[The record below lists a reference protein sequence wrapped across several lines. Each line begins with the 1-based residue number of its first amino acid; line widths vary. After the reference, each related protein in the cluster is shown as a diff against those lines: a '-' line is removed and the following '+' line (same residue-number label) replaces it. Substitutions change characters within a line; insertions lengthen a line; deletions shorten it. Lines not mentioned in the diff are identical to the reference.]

1 MAMTFEPIWGVV
13 IACYLFL
20 AGLGGGAFAA
30 STYMRLRTPKC
41 VHLIRYGRIIA
52 PVTVIIG
59 LVLLMF
65 DATAGFHHPLRFV
78 LLLTNFGSVMT
89 WGVVFLGAFT
99 IVSLIVLIMDL
110 LGKGLKIP
118 VWLDVAG
125 AVLGICVCVYTGCL
139 LGVAKTFP
147 LWNNAL
153 LPVLFLVSAVSTGMA
168 AILLVG
174 IFRAPHEFH
183 LSGAFK
189 KFHFFLPIFELF
201 LVACLLFIT
210 ANSAEAAGWAS
221 VMNLVAGDDAV
232 AFWLVFVLAG
242 LVMPTILEWKMLFM
256 STKEVEESK
265 TGHMVSAASD
275 VLVLVGGFTLR
286 LLVLVAAMPITIVQ
300 PWV

>member
-1 MAMTFEPIWGVV
+1 MEFEPIWGAI
-13 IACYLFL
+13 IATYLFL

-30 STYMRLRTPKC
+30 STYLRLRTPRC

-52 PVTVIIG
+52 PITVIIG

-65 DATAGFHHPLRFV
+65 DATAGFHNPLRFA

-99 IVSLIVLIMDL
+99 ILALIVLIMDL
-110 LGKGLKIP
+110 RGKGLKIP
-118 VWLDVAG
+118 VWLDVTG

-174 IFRAPHEFH
+174 IFRSPEEFH
-183 LSGAFK
+183 QSGDFK

-210 ANSAEAAGWAS
+210 ANSAQSAGWAS
-221 VMNLVAGDDAV
+221 VMNLVGGAYA
-232 AFWLVFVLAG
+232 APFWIIFILLG
-242 LVMPTILEWKMLFM
+242 LVVPTILEWKMLFM
-256 STKEVEESK
+256 STKEVEESGL
-265 TGHMVSAASD
+265 GHKISAASD
-275 VLVLVGGFTLR
+275 ILVLVGGFTLR
-286 LLVLVAAMPITIVQ
+286 LLILLAAMPITIVQ
-300 PWV
+300 PWM

>member
-1 MAMTFEPIWGVV
+1 MTYEPIWGPI
-13 IACYLFL
+13 IAWYLFL
-20 AGLGGGAFAA
+20 AGLGGGAFVT
-30 STYMRLRTPKC
+30 SVFIRFRHPECTR
-41 VHLIRYGRIIA
+41 LIRTGRIIA
-52 PVTVIIG
+52 PAVVIIG
-59 LVLLMF
+59 LCLLMF
-65 DATAGFHHPLRFV
+65 DAHAGFMHPLRFA

-89 WGVVFLGAFT
+89 WGVVFLAAF
-99 IVSLIVLIMDL
+99 VVLALVALLLDL
-110 LGKGLKIP
+110 LKKP
-118 VWLDVAG
+118 VWQWLDIAGMVMGLCVA
-125 AVLGICVCVYTGCL
+125 IYTGCL
-139 LGVAKTFP
+139 LGVCQGFP

-300 PWV
+300 PWM

>member
-1 MAMTFEPIWGVV
+1 MAFEPIWGVI
-13 IACYLFL
+13 IASYLFL

-30 STYMRLRTPKC
+30 ATYLRLRTPGC

-65 DATAGFHHPLRFV
+65 DATAGFHDPLRFA

-89 WGVVFLGAFT
+89 WGVVFLGLFT
-99 IVSLIVLIMDL
+99 IISLIVLIMDL
-110 LGKGLKIP
+110 TGHGLKTP
-118 VWLDVAG
+118 VWLDVTG

-174 IFRAPHEFH
+174 IFRAPSEFH
-183 LSGAFK
+183 RSGDFK

-210 ANSAEAAGWAS
+210 ANSAESAGWTS
-221 VMNLVAGDDAV
+221 VMNLVSGDCAA
-232 AFWLVFVLAG
+232 AFWVIFILIG
-242 LVMPTILEWKMLFM
+242 LVIPTGLEFKMLFM

-275 VLVLVGGFTLR
+275 LFVLIGGFALR
-286 LLVLVAAMPITIVQ
+286 LLILTAALPITMVQ
-300 PWV
+300 PWI

>member
-1 MAMTFEPIWGVV
+1 MTFEPIWGTI
-13 IACYLFL
+13 IAWYLFL

-30 STYMRLRTPKC
+30 AAYLRLRTPQC
-41 VHLIRYGRIIA
+41 VHLIRYGRVIA

-65 DATAGFHHPLRFV
+65 DATAGFHNPLRFV
-78 LLLTNFGSVMT
+78 FLLTNFGSVMT
-89 WGVVFLGAFT
+89 WGVVFLSLFVIIA
-99 IVSLIVLIMDL
+99 LIVAIMDL

-118 VWLDVAG
+118 RWLDVAG
-125 AVLGICVCVYTGCL
+125 GILGICVCVYTGCL

-174 IFRAPHEFH
+174 IFRSPKEFSA
-183 LSGAFK
+183 SGAFK

-210 ANSAEAAGWAS
+210 ANSAQDAGWES
-221 VMNLVAGDDAV
+221 VMNLIAGDCAA
-232 AFWLVFVLAG
+232 AFWLIFILLG
-242 LVMPTILEWKMLFM
+242 LVVPTMLEWKMLFM
-256 STKEVEESK
+256 STKEVEESR
-265 TGHMVSAASD
+265 TGHMISAASD
-275 VLVLVGGFTLR
+275 ALVLIGGFTLR
-286 LLVLVAAMPITIVQ
+286 WLVLAAAMPITIVQ
-300 PWV
+300 PWM